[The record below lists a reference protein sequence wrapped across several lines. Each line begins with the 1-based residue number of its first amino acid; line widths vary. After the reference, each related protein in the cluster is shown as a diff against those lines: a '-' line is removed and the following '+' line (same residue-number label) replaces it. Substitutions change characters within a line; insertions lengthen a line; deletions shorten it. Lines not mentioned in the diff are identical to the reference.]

1 MPQSGGRID
10 GKRLL
15 KAAAYVGILVVGM
28 AVVWFGFRVAL
39 GTQTPFF
46 VVSSRS
52 MLPTLQIGDI
62 IVVQDGGTFPSLRVN
77 DIIVFER
84 PGTRE
89 IVVVHRVYRITQV
102 NGEQRIET
110 KGDNNPSPD
119 AWVVREADFIGK
131 VVFAVPQ
138 LGYLTTWLTPPLN
151 YVIIAAILAVIF
163 LTELYSKEER
173 KEKAGDRN
181 STPPA
186 TV

>member
-1 MPQSGGRID
+1 MQQSGGKVD
-10 GKRLL
+10 GRRLL
-15 KAAAYVGILVVGM
+15 KAATYVGILVVGM
-28 AVVWFGFRVAL
+28 AVVWFGFRIAL

-62 IVVQDGGTFPSLRVN
+62 IVVQDGGTFQTLRVG

-84 PGTRE
+84 PGTHE
-89 IVVVHRVYRITQV
+89 IVIVHRIYRV
-102 NGEQRIET
+102 NEVDGERRIET

-119 AWVVREADFIGK
+119 SWVVKEADYIGK
-131 VVFAVPQ
+131 VVFTIPQ

-163 LTELYSKEER
+163 LTELYSKE
-173 KEKAGDRN
+173 KRN
-181 STPPA
+181 EPPA
-186 TV
+186 ENARPPITV